1 MLWERLL
8 TSLTGPYVFVL
19 GAVGLVRSEKAHSC
33 FIMLDAK

>member
-8 TSLTGPYVFVL
+8 TSLTGLSVFVL
-19 GAVGLVRSEKAHSC
+19 GALDLVRSEKAHSF